1 MKKSILTLFGCMA
14 MTAAISAQDL
24 ELTPVEKV
32 EQRTT
37 VLEGAVKTLQKFKV
51 SGYIQTQYQYG
62 EKDADGVK
70 VGNGIN
76 DWEKNNED
84 GFSRIGIR
92 RGRIKFLYENG
103 IVQGVFQPD
112 ITDKGFAVKDVY
124 LNVKDPWIGT
134 NSIQA
139 GVFNRPFGHEI
150 AYSSSRR
157 ESPERARIIQS
168 LFPDERDLG
177 AMLTLQ
183 ADKNSAWN
191 ILKLEAGL
199 FGGNGIRADI
209 DSKLDFIG
217 HLSVAKN
224 YDNISF
230 GAGVSGYFGGV
241 FQNNDTV
248 YSIKDKAFAI
258 ESTTGNKGKFA
269 KRQYIGFDAQ
279 FSAITVAGLTQLRAE
294 YIFGE
299 HPGKSG
305 GAYDFKLTAL
315 PLPTDKT
322 YLRNVSGGYI
332 ILTQDLGT
340 LPFSVVAKYDW
351 YDPNTDISGDDIK
364 GAGEILKS
372 TIGFGALWR
381 INPAL
386 RLTAYY
392 DIVKNETSKNL
403 AGYDKDRKDNVF
415 TLRLQYKF

>member
-1 MKKSILTLFGCMA
+1 MA